1 MILNVKA
8 RIAVAMT
15 IVLAVNILAGAT
27 SWWLNTQAVEHSAE
41 ARAAAV
47 RAQWVGRLSEAVTT
61 FVSESNDL
69 AFGLDSDLSAEGSAE
84 YGDVIGVDS
93 EIAHLLNAAPDGVSQ
108 EDLQGVLTAWNALR
122 TDVFVWVNAEAAGV
136 GWPTRLKLM
145 DNGQV
150 RASVDTNIE
159 VPARLAGMTSGDIRR
174 EVRQEYEAFRDRR
187 LRAVMRAAEA
197 EAADAQALETQAR
210 SFAAALTIALFA
222 FSALVAAAAAIW
234 LYRTIAAP
242 LNRARS
248 VADAVTAGDLDA
260 SFDNTANDEI
270 GSLVHAVEAMR
281 DTVVSRI
288 KIMRE
293 MAGAVLVTSDGVT
306 RAVGNALDAAED
318 IADPQLQSAF
328 TEVKDRTQT
337 LEALAAQMLDA

>member
-1 MILNVKA
+1 M
-8 RIAVAMT
+8 
-15 IVLAVNILAGAT
+15 GA
-27 SWWLNTQAVEHSAE
+27 
-41 ARAAAV
+41 
-47 RAQWVGRLSEAVTT
+47 
-61 FVSESNDL
+61 
-69 AFGLDSDLSAEGSAE
+69 
-84 YGDVIGVDS
+84 
-93 EIAHLLNAAPDGVSQ
+93 
-108 EDLQGVLTAWNALR
+108 
-122 TDVFVWVNAEAAGV
+122 FVWVNAEAAEA

-150 RASVDTNIE
+150 RASVDTNI
-159 VPARLAGMTSGDIRR
+159 VAPARLSGMSSGELRR

-222 FSALVAAAAAIW
+222 FSALVAAAAAVW

-260 SFDNTANDEI
+260 AFDSTADDEI

-293 MAGAVLVTSDGVT
+293 MAGAALVTSEGVA
-306 RAVGNALDAAED
+306 RAASEALDAAED
-318 IADPQLQSAF
+318 MADPQLQSALS
-328 TEVKDRTQT
+328 EVKDRTQA
-337 LEALAAQMLDA
+337 LEMLAAQMLEA